1 MKGNGKTP
9 PPANV
14 TEWDDE
20 RYVEVKKMYEPSG
33 ASAPTTPADAFD
45 FHTSNLENEAQARED
60 RIRELTAEIR
70 EMERARMQ
78 RGGMAPPHKTKKREL
93 WVCINREL
101 FFWLACA
108 VGLLTVV
115 LVYVS

>member
-9 PPANV
+9 PPAGV

-33 ASAPTTPADAFD
+33 ASAPNTPADAFD
-45 FHTSNLENEAQARED
+45 FYTSNLENEAKARED

-70 EMERARMQ
+70 EMERARSRRWEMHP
-78 RGGMAPPHKTKKREL
+78 RRPPAR
-93 WVCINREL
+93 NPAL
-101 FFWLACA
+101 FFILACVLA
-108 VGLLTVV
+108 ALTVAGV
-115 LVYVS
+115 AYVS